1 MAMRKAGY
9 TPKKRNSYARKR
21 SSIVLVATEGKNET
35 ETRYLKDF
43 VKAYGKTLRFAGGT
57 YTDPINMAK
66 VLEKKSK
73 ELEPDEGDK
82 AYCLIDSDFK
92 SKKNEE
98 IAKADEIA
106 AQNGFR
112 VLVSSP
118 SYGKSK
124 DKMFDLTKDKIEDA
138 IRNAEK
144 LRSACER
151 AGYRPH
157 TIDFLPSTEID
168 ILAREI
174 MKSEN

>member
-43 VKAYGKTLRFAGGT
+43 
-57 YTDPINMAK
+57 
-66 VLEKKSK
+66 
-73 ELEPDEGDK
+73 
-82 AYCLIDSDFK
+82 
-92 SKKNEE
+92 
-98 IAKADEIA
+98 IA

-112 VLVSSP
+112 VLVSSPCFEIWFLCHYGASTKQYLSNEHVLDELRKEIP